1 MLNPCRPS
9 APSGSRCSSR
19 LGHPQNC
26 DGLPPAT
33 PARAPHWPGG
43 RASHTSPLCILLGD
57 SASRNRHTNDR
68 RRLAAR
74 PHALWVVSPF
84 TVARP
89 MTLGRRL
96 ESVDCRAGDCKA
108 GHSPRRPLAI
118 GTGGTRLALGA
129 CGVPQEG
136 PFEGRSRGLYTQP
149 PPLRKRLNIQ
159 LLSSFQSGPSD
170 IVEAPSGWYRPWL
183 QQQHHRRRSERRSS
197 LVV

>member
-118 GTGGTRLALGA
+118 GTGGHSAGFGCLRSTSGGAL
-129 CGVPQEG
+129 
-136 PFEGRSRGLYTQP
+136 RGSLPGSIYPTAAP
-149 PPLRKRLNIQ
+149 P
-159 LLSSFQSGPSD
+159 
-170 IVEAPSGWYRPWL
+170 EAPQYTTAFILPIWPVR
-183 QQQHHRRRSERRSS
+183 HRRSS
-197 LVV
+197 KWLVPSVASTTTPPPPV